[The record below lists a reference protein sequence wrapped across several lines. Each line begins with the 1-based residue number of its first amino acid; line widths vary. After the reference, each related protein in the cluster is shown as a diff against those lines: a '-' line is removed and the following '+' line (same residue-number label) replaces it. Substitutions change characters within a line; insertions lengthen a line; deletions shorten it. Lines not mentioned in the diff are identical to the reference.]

1 MKISQVSQGT
11 ISTLRLRVPR
21 EVPQDCRVEA
31 EVRLQFP
38 AYGEC
43 GLLATPSAVVT
54 VEPCDPDA
62 ARQLTAMRATDPA
75 RVCWVVAVQR
85 DGDTTIVTVQVHA
98 FGKGLAWTGQFPLA
112 VDDRICEQVAHQAGG
127 ARTPVEVCQWLGERV
142 IVPPFGPGALPR
154 VVAAGF
160 LESERSLVLLGDR
173 YEVDIAC
180 DSNGNAYVNRVAP
193 RRGGNRLHRTVQY
206 LVETDVRFVDGTV
219 ESGQRQSIRAQLD
232 QILAETGSYVALWAK
247 YQSLERDSLLR
258 RARRIGFLRYRRW
271 EQLPTGLWC
280 FEVDEPKAIGTFRE
294 GLEAADCREL
304 EADDDV
310 PSELSESGTSDDNS
324 DDERERAVVGT
335 VERIDA
341 WTKQVLLRPLDEDSD
356 NLPPKKGFLFAA
368 LHGDR
373 RRLERRERAVMQIK
387 SVEARMPQLAL
398 ILEGRSPP
406 VRRVS
411 RETALTAAAKKA
423 FRGEPTPDQRN
434 AIDIAI
440 NTPDIVVIQGPP
452 GTGKTQVI
460 AAIAARLAE
469 MEAEHP
475 ELAGRTLLTS
485 YQHDAVDNA
494 VAKVTVFG
502 LPAFRFGGPR
512 GDRTAA
518 RDQID
523 RWRTTARV
531 GVQAKLAGIG
541 GNRPLAIYRGLRDHV
556 ASYAS
561 GASDCEQG
569 RRLLREALQLPAGTL
584 SATLWDRINSLL
596 RTPVGLNQG
605 DDLTV
610 SLMRAAVTNLR
621 VNPDSFSDDG
631 STMARRGKAALG
643 AILSPEEQNLLDRA
657 AQSTGDDYFSDLA
670 ALSDLK
676 NAVLSRLTSTAVC
689 ESPLAFEPD
698 VLDALNGVI
707 SELRA
712 ALETAEAGVA
722 DALQDYEQSLVNDP
736 DAVQEVLERYSGVYA
751 ATCQQA
757 VSYHVVAAKTS
768 TDMPLVFENVIVDE
782 AARANPLDLFIP
794 MSLARRRVILVGD
807 HRQLPHLL
815 DPDIEEAVS
824 ESVREQ
830 EQHVLK
836 QSLFEKL
843 FTSLPKMESDQPVAR
858 VVTLRDQFRM
868 HPALGQFVSDTFY
881 APYGEQFLSPR
892 PASDFRHDL
901 PGYQRAGAPVYAAWK
916 HLGQE
921 RGREVS
927 GRSKKRPC
935 EAAWIAAEVKRLLT
949 DGDPHLSVG
958 VITFYLA
965 QKNEILEGLLKEGV
979 AERDSDTGDIGIKQE
994 YRTVQAEDGRLEE
1007 RLRVG
1012 TVDSFQG
1019 KEFDIV
1025 FLSIARSNELA
1036 ASDEEDRRRKYG
1048 HLLLENRLCVAMSR
1062 QRRMLVAVG
1071 DREMFSTPVAREA
1084 VPGLARFLDLC
1095 GGDDAVVL

>member
-1 MKISQVSQGT
+1 VNASQISQGT
-11 ISTLRLRVPR
+11 ISMLRLRVSR
-21 EVPQDCRVEA
+21 EFPHDCQVKA

-38 AYGEC
+38 AYSDGI
-43 GLLATPSAVVT
+43 LLATPSAVVT
-54 VEPCDPDA
+54 VEPCDADA

-85 DGDTTIVTVQVHA
+85 DGDATIVTVQVHA
-98 FGKGLAWTGQFPLA
+98 FASSLVWAGQFPLA
-112 VDDRICEQVAHQAGG
+112 VDDRICEQVAHHAGCP
-127 ARTPVEVCQWLGERV
+127 PVPDDVCQWLGERV
-142 IVPPFGPGALPR
+142 LIPPFGSGGLPR
-154 VVAAGF
+154 VVAASF
-160 LESERSLVLLGDR
+160 FDSQQNLVLLGDR
-173 YEVDIAC
+173 YEVDITY
-180 DSNGNAYVNRVAP
+180 DGSGRAYVKRVAQ
-193 RRGGNRLHRTVQY
+193 RQGGNRLSRAVQQ
-206 LVETDVRFVDGTV
+206 LVEGEFRFVDGTV

-232 QILAETGSYVALWAK
+232 QILAETGSYLALWAQ

-258 RARRIGFLRYRRW
+258 RARRVGYLPYRRW
-271 EQLPTGLWC
+271 EQLPTGLWR
-280 FEVDEPKAIGTFRE
+280 FEVDSPKAIGAFRE

-304 EADDDV
+304 EANEDV
-310 PSELSESGTSDDNS
+310 PSELLEADASGDSS
-324 DDERERAVVGT
+324 DDEHERAVAGT
-335 VERIDA
+335 IERIDA
-341 WTKQVLLRPLDEDSD
+341 STQEVHLRPLDEDSD
-356 NLPPKKGFLFAA
+356 NLPPKRGFLFAA

-373 RRLERRERAVMQIK
+373 RRLERRERAVMRIK
-387 SVEARMPQLAL
+387 SAEARMPKLAL
-398 ILEGRSPP
+398 VLEGRTPP
-406 VRRVS
+406 FQRRP
-411 RETALTAAAKKA
+411 REAALTAAAKKA
-423 FRGEPTPDQRN
+423 FRAEPTLDQRK

-494 VAKVTVFG
+494 VAKATVFG

-523 RWRTTARV
+523 RWRTTARE
-531 GVQAKLAGIG
+531 GVQAKLSGLG
-541 GNRPLAIYRGLRDHV
+541 GNRPLAEYRTLRDHV
-556 ASYAS
+556 AAYAS
-561 GASDCEQG
+561 GASDCEKG
-569 RRLLREALQLPAGTL
+569 RQLLREALQLPAGTL

-596 RTPVGLNQG
+596 RKPAGVIQD
-605 DDLTV
+605 DDLTM
-610 SLMRAAVTNLR
+610 SLMRTAVSNLR
-621 VNPDSFSDDG
+621 VNQESFSDDG
-631 STMARRGKAALG
+631 PTMARRAKAELG
-643 AILSPEEQNLLDRA
+643 AMLSAEEQDLLDRA
-657 AQSTGDDYFSDLA
+657 AKSTADECFSELA

-676 NAVLSRLTSTAVC
+676 NALLVRLTSSAVS
-689 ESPLAFEPD
+689 EAPLAFEPD
-698 VLDALNGVI
+698 VLEALNGVI

-722 DALQDYEQSLVNDP
+722 DALQEYEQSLANDP
-736 DAVQEVLERYSGVYA
+736 DAVQAVLERYSGVYA

-757 VSYHVVAAKTS
+757 VSHHVVAAKTS
-768 TDMPLVFENVIVDE
+768 EDMPLVFENVIVDE

-843 FTSLPKMESDQPVAR
+843 FTSLPTIEIDQPVSR

-868 HPALGQFVSDTFY
+868 HPVLGQFVSDTFY
-881 APYGEQFLSPR
+881 APYGEQFRSPR
-892 PASDFRHDL
+892 PASEFRHNV
-901 PGYQRAGAPVYAAWK
+901 PGYQRAGRPVYAAWK

-921 RGREVS
+921 RGSEVS

-935 EAAWIAAEVKRLLT
+935 EAAWIAAEVKRVLAE
-949 DGDPHLSVG
+949 GDPHLSVG

-965 QKNEILEGLLKEGV
+965 QKSEILECLLKEGV

-994 YRTVQAEDGRLEE
+994 YRTVQTEDGRLEE

-1025 FLSIARSNELA
+1025 FLSVTRCNEWA
-1036 ASDEEDRRRKYG
+1036 ADDEEDRRRKYG

-1071 DREMFSTPVAREA
+1071 DREMFNTAAAREA

-1095 GGDDAVVL
+1095 GGGDAVVL

>member
-1 MKISQVSQGT
+1 MKVSQVSQGT

-21 EVPQDCRVEA
+21 DCPQDCKVEA

-38 AYGEC
+38 TYGD
-43 GLLATPSAVVT
+43 GALLATPSAVVT

-62 ARQLTAMRATDPA
+62 ARQLTGMRATDPA
-75 RVCWVVAVQR
+75 RLCWVVAVQR
-85 DGDTTIVTVQVHA
+85 DGDATIVTVQVHA
-98 FGKGLAWTGQFPLA
+98 FGSRLGWTGEFPLA
-112 VDDRICEQVAHQAGG
+112 VDDRICEQMTQQTGG
-127 ARTPVEVCQWLGERV
+127 KRTPGEVCQWLSERV
-142 IVPPFGPGALPR
+142 IVAPFGAGGHPR
-154 VVAAGF
+154 VVVAGF
-160 LESERSLVLLGDR
+160 LDSERSLVLLGDR
-173 YEVDIAC
+173 YEVDIAY
-180 DSNGNAYVNRVAP
+180 DNGGNAYVNRVAP
-193 RRGGNRLHRTVQY
+193 RRGGNRLRRAVQY
-206 LVETDVRFVDGTV
+206 LVEAEISFVDGTV
-219 ESGQRQSIRAQLD
+219 NSGQRKSIRAQLD

-258 RARRIGFLRYRRW
+258 RARRVSFLPYRRW
-271 EQLPTGLWC
+271 EQLPTGLWR
-280 FEVDEPKAIGTFRE
+280 FEVDDSKAIGAFRE

-310 PSELSESGTSDDNS
+310 PSELLETGTSDSASDN
-324 DDERERAVVGT
+324 ERDRAVVGT
-335 VERIDA
+335 VERIVA
-341 WTKQVLLRPLDEDSD
+341 STQEVFLRPLDEDSD
-356 NLPPKKGFLFAA
+356 SLPPKKGFLFAA

-387 SVEARMPQLAL
+387 SAESRMPQLAL

-406 VRRVS
+406 VRRIS
-411 RETALTAAAKKA
+411 RENALTAPAKKA
-423 FRGEPTPDQRN
+423 FRGEPTPDQRK

-494 VAKVTVFG
+494 VAKATVFG
-502 LPAFRFGGPR
+502 LPAYRFGGPR
-512 GDRTAA
+512 GDRSAA

-523 RWRTTARV
+523 RWRTTARE
-531 GVQAKLAGIG
+531 GVQAKLADIG
-541 GNRPLAIYRGLRDHV
+541 GNRPLAIYRSLRDHV

-569 RRLLREALQLPAGTL
+569 RQLLREALQLPTGTL

-596 RTPVGLNQG
+596 RTPTGLSNG

-610 SLMRAAVTNLR
+610 SLMRTAVTNLR
-621 VNPDSFSDDG
+621 VNPESFSDDG
-631 STMARRGKAALG
+631 PTMARRAKAALG
-643 AILSPEEQNLLDRA
+643 AILLTEERSLLDRA
-657 AQSTGDDYFSDLA
+657 AQSTADDCFSDLA
-670 ALSDLK
+670 ALSDLR
-676 NAVLSRLTSTAVC
+676 NALLSRLTIATVS
-689 ESPLAFEPD
+689 ESPVAFEPD

-722 DALQDYEQSLVNDP
+722 DALQEYEQSLANDP
-736 DAVQEVLERYSGVYA
+736 DAVRAVLERYSGVYA

-757 VSYHVVAAKTS
+757 VSHHVVAAKAS
-768 TDMPLVFENVIVDE
+768 DDMPLVFENVIVDE

-843 FTSLPKMESDQPVAR
+843 FTSLPQLEIDQPVVR

-881 APYGEQFLSPR
+881 APHGEQFRSPR
-892 PASDFRHDL
+892 PASEFRHNL
-901 PGYQRAGAPVYAAWK
+901 PGYQNAGRPVYAAWK

-921 RGREVS
+921 RGSEVS

-935 EAAWIAAEVKRLLT
+935 EAAWIAAEAKRLLVA
-949 DGDPHLSVG
+949 GDTHLSVG

-965 QKNEILEGLLKEGV
+965 QKNEILECLVKEGV
-979 AERDSDTGDIGIKQE
+979 AERDSDTGEISIKQE

-1012 TVDSFQG
+1012 TVDAFQG

-1025 FLSIARSNELA
+1025 FLSVTRSNELA
-1036 ASDEEDRRRKYG
+1036 AEDEDERRRKYG

-1071 DREMFSTPVAREA
+1071 DREMFNTAAAREA

>member
-1 MKISQVSQGT
+1 VKVSQVSQGT
-11 ISTLRLRVPR
+11 TSTLRLRVSA
-21 EVPQDCRVEA
+21 DCPSDCTVQA

-38 AYGEC
+38 AHNDGV
-43 GLLATPSAVVT
+43 LLATPSAVVG
-54 VEPCDPDA
+54 VEACDSDA
-62 ARQLTAMRATDPA
+62 LRQLAALRATDPA
-75 RVCWVVAVQR
+75 RLCWIVAVQR
-85 DGDTTIVTVQVHA
+85 DGKSTILTVQVHA
-98 FGKGLAWTGQFPLA
+98 FGSGLAWTGQFLLA
-112 VDDRICEQVAHQAGG
+112 VDDRICEQVAQQAGAG
-127 ARTPVEVCQWLGERV
+127 KTATEVSRWLGERV
-142 IVPPFGPGALPR
+142 IIPPFLPGGLPR
-154 VVAAGF
+154 VIAAGF
-160 LESERSLVLLGDR
+160 LGAEKHLVFLGDR
-173 YEVDIAC
+173 CEVDIAY
-180 DSNGNAYVNRVAP
+180 DRNGNAYVNRVAP
-193 RRGGNRLHRTVQY
+193 RRGGNRLRRAVQH
-206 LVETDVRFVDGTV
+206 LVEVDIGFADGTV

-247 YQSLERDSLLR
+247 YQALERESLLR
-258 RARRIGFLRYRRW
+258 RARRVGFLRYRRW
-271 EQLPTGLWC
+271 EQLPTGLWR
-280 FEVDEPKAIGTFRE
+280 FEIDNSMAIGAFRD

-310 PSELSESGTSDDNS
+310 PSGLVESDPSEDSSDE
-324 DDERERAVVGT
+324 ERARAVVGT
-335 VERIDA
+335 IERISA
-341 WTKQVLLRPLDEDSD
+341 TEREVLLRPLDEDSD
-356 NLPPKKGFLFAA
+356 SLPPKQGYLFAA

-387 SVEARMPQLAL
+387 SAEARMPQLAL
-398 ILEGRSPP
+398 ILEGRSAP
-406 VRRVS
+406 VRRVA
-411 RETALTAAAKKA
+411 RQDPLTAAAKKA

-434 AIDIAI
+434 AIDIAV

-469 MEAEHP
+469 LEAEQP

-494 VAKVTVFG
+494 VAKSTVFG

-523 RWRTTARV
+523 RWRTTARE
-531 GVQAKLAGIG
+531 GVQAQLAGVG
-541 GNRPLAIYRGLRDHV
+541 GNRPLAFYRSLRDQV

-561 GASDCEQG
+561 GAADCEQG
-569 RRLLREALQLPAGTL
+569 RKLLQEALQLPAGTL
-584 SATLWDRINSLL
+584 SATLWDRVNSLL
-596 RTPVGLNQG
+596 RTPVGAIEG
-605 DDLTV
+605 DDLNL

-621 VNPDSFSDDG
+621 VNPESFSDDG
-631 STMARRGKAALG
+631 PTMARRAKSELDSILSQEEKDLLERAAL
-643 AILSPEEQNLLDRA
+643 S
-657 AQSTGDDYFSDLA
+657 SGDGSFSDLA

-676 NAVLSRLTSTAVC
+676 ATLLARLTPATAS
-689 ESPLAFEPD
+689 ESPVSFEPD

-712 ALETAEAGVA
+712 ALEAAEGGVA
-722 DALQDYEQSLVNDP
+722 DALQEYEQSLINEP

-757 VSYHVVAAKTS
+757 VSHHVVAAKTS
-768 TDMPLVFENVIVDE
+768 EDMPLVFENVIVDE

-824 ESVREQ
+824 GSVREQ

-843 FTSLPKMESDQPVAR
+843 FTSLPQLQVDQPVAR

-868 HPALGQFVSDTFY
+868 HPTLGQFVSDTFY
-881 APYGEQFLSPR
+881 APHGEQFRSPR
-892 PASDFRHDL
+892 PASEFGHAL
-901 PGYQRAGAPVYAAWK
+901 PGYQKAGRPVFAAWK

-921 RGREVS
+921 RGAEVS
-927 GRSKKRPC
+927 GRSKRRPC
-935 EAAWIAAEVKRLLT
+935 EAAWIAAEVKRLLNQ
-949 DGDPHLSVG
+949 GDSHLSLG

-965 QKNEILEGLLKEGV
+965 QRNEILASLLNEGV
-979 AERDSDTGDIGIKQE
+979 AERDMDTGEIGIKQE
-994 YRTVQAEDGRLEE
+994 YRTVQAEDGRLTE

-1019 KEFDIV
+1019 KEFDVV
-1025 FLSIARSNELA
+1025 FLSVTRSNELPA
-1036 ASDEEDRRRKYG
+1036 GTEEERRRKYG

-1071 DREMFSTPVAREA
+1071 DREMFSTTAAREA